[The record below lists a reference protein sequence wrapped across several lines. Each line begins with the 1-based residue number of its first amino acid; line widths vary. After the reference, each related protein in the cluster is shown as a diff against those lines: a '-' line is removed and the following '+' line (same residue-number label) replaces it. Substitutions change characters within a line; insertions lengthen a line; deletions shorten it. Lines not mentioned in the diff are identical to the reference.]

1 MHRYLAA
8 SIALAAFAAPASA
21 QTPLA
26 TEKDGRVN
34 VHALSCAQL
43 AGTFQEDADALAMY
57 YAGWYNGLAKKHG
70 FNVQRT
76 RALQHEVIVYCKA
89 NPDVKVIKAMDGI
102 FRREQARR

>member
-1 MHRYLAA
+1 MHRFLV
-8 SIALAAFAAPASA
+8 ALTTLVALTSSASA
-21 QTPLA
+21 QVPLA

-89 NPDVKVIKAMDGI
+89 NPEVKIIKAMDGI
-102 FRREQARR
+102 FKREQARR

>member
-1 MHRYLAA
+1 MHRFLAA
-8 SIALAAFAAPASA
+8 SIVLGALTTGSIA
-21 QTPLA
+21 QGPLA

-89 NPDVKVIKAMDGI
+89 NPEVKVIKAMDQI
-102 FRREQARR
+102 FKREQARR

>member
-1 MHRYLAA
+1 MRRFPAA
-8 SIALAAFAAPASA
+8 AIALAALTTGASA
-21 QTPLA
+21 QVPLA
-26 TEKDGRVN
+26 TEKDGHVN

-43 AGTFQEDADALAMY
+43 AGTFQEDSDALAMY

-89 NPDVKVIKAMDGI
+89 NPEVKVIKAMDRI
-102 FRREQARR
+102 FKREQAR